1 MATAVETRGVRV
13 FMRVTSIAVL
23 AFLFVPI
30 AVIFLYAFNSAVG
43 QKWPPS
49 SLTTHW
55 FGVAW
60 NNKEVR
66 TALLTS
72 LKAALGAT
80 AIALALG
87 SLAAFAVHRFRFFGR
102 EALSFVLVLPIA
114 LPGIIT
120 GLALNSAISSAGLSF
135 SLWTIVVG
143 HATFCVVVVYNNVI
157 ARLRRTPG
165 SLVEASMDLGAD
177 GWQTFRYVL
186 WPNIATALVAGGLL
200 AFALSFDEVVVT
212 IFTAGPQVTLPIW
225 IFNNLLRP
233 TRLPQVNVVAMVVV
247 IASFVP
253 VYLAV
258 RLTREPSAAGGVF
271 REPVAA
277 PSPEEA
283 VAVGEAA
290 V

>member
-1 MATAVETRGVRV
+1 MSTAVETRGVRI
-13 FMRVTSIAVL
+13 FMRVTSVLVL
-23 AFLFVPI
+23 AFLYVPL
-30 AVIFLYAFNSAVG
+30 AVIFLYAFNSTVG

-49 SLTTHW
+49 ALTTHW

-60 NNKEVR
+60 RNTEVR
-66 TALLTS
+66 EALFTS
-72 LKAALGAT
+72 VRAALGAT
-80 AIALALG
+80 VIALGLG
-87 SLAAFAVHRFRFFGR
+87 SLAAFAVHRFKFFGR

-120 GLALNSAISSAGLSF
+120 GLALNSAISSSGLSF
-135 SLWTIVVG
+135 SLLTIIVG

-177 GWQTFRYVL
+177 GWQTFRYVI
-186 WPNIATALVAGGLL
+186 WPNLATALVAGGLL

-212 IFTAGPQVTLPIW
+212 IFTAGPQITLPIW

-247 IASFVP
+247 LASFVP

-258 RLTREPSAAGGVF
+258 RLTREPAPGRFPAEVVPKPQEQLAVASAAV
-271 REPVAA
+271 
-277 PSPEEA
+277 
-283 VAVGEAA
+283 
-290 V
+290 